1 MMAEA
6 GKIDF
11 FLKYWIN
18 ELEVSENM
26 TNELSKKRLLID
38 HWDT

>member
-11 FLKYWIN
+11 FLSIGIN
-18 ELEVSENM
+18 ELEDSKNM
-26 TNELSKKRLLID
+26 TNELSKKGLLID
-38 HWDT
+38 YWDT